1 MGFEK
6 GNKYGQGRPLKSKN
20 IVTNAVR
27 ELFERVITE
36 DSEGIFEDLKELSA
50 FQRLKIKVEIAKYIL
65 PSLKSID
72 TTFDVSQDREISIK
86 DIQAIKEEFFK
97 QY

>member
-50 FQRLKIKVEIAKYIL
+50 FQRLKIKVEIAMLFCFCEVLIFKATL
-65 PSLKSID
+65 WGK
-72 TTFDVSQDREISIK
+72 TTEGR
-86 DIQAIKEEFFK
+86 
-97 QY
+97 

>member
-6 GNKYGQGRPLKSKN
+6 GNKCGQGRPLKSKN

-72 TTFDVSQDREISIK
+72 TIVEISQDKEISQEDIK
-86 DIQAIKEEFFK
+86 AIKEEFFEK
-97 QY
+97 Y

>member
-36 DSEGIFEDLKELSA
+36 DSEGIFEDLKKLSP
-50 FQRLKIKVEIAKYIL
+50 FQITNTKEPIIINLGSGIAPEDYE
-65 PSLKSID
+65 D
-72 TTFDVSQDREISIK
+72 
-86 DIQAIKEEFFK
+86 
-97 QY
+97 

>member
-72 TTFDVSQDREISIK
+72 TIVEISQDKEISQEDIK
-86 DIQAIKEEFFK
+86 AIKEEFFEK
-97 QY
+97 Y

>member
-50 FQRLKIKVEIAKYIL
+50 FQRLKIKVEIAKNNLLFLGIIFGL
-65 PSLKSID
+65 TPQCDLG
-72 TTFDVSQDREISIK
+72 
-86 DIQAIKEEFFK
+86 
-97 QY
+97 

>member
-6 GNKYGQGRPLKSKN
+6 GNKYGQGRPPKSKN

-27 ELFERVITE
+27 ELFERILIE
-36 DSEGIFEDLKELSA
+36 DNETIFSDLKELSA
-50 FQRLKIKVEIAKYIL
+50 FQRLKIKIELAKYIL

-72 TTFDVSQDREISIK
+72 TIVEVSQGNEISQEDIK
-86 DIQAIKEEFFK
+86 AIKEEFFEK
-97 QY
+97 Y

>member
-65 PSLKSID
+65 PSLKN

-86 DIQAIKEEFFK
+86 DIRAIKEEFFK

>member
-36 DSEGIFEDLKELSA
+36 DSEGIFEDLKKLSP
-50 FQRLKIKVEIAKYIL
+50 FQRVKIKVELSKYIL
-65 PSLKSID
+65 PTLKSVD
-72 TTFDVSQDREISIK
+72 AQVTNT
-86 DIQAIKEEFFK
+86 KEPIIINLGSGIAPED
-97 QY
+97 YED